1 MEFSDKTV
9 LITGGASGI
18 GALLGECCI
27 NEGANVVLVD
37 KSSEGLSEVK
47 NKINNDRLLCITAD
61 VSDYAQAEAA
71 CRDAV
76 QKFGRI
82 DIVVPCAGGAE
93 GRLLGMGGNFI
104 DLPITAFDFS
114 VDLNLKGA
122 VYFAHAA
129 MKYMAKQKSGVVI
142 FLGSITGA
150 EGCSTNV
157 GYAASKSA
165 LMNGVVKSV
174 ALCGAQY
181 NIRACCVAPGP
192 VLTRPS
198 MSYMSTLVG
207 RAAKPQEIVDMIMYL
222 ASSKGSFVN
231 GTTILIDGGRF
242 AMFQKN

>member
-27 NEGANVVLVD
+27 NEGA
-37 KSSEGLSEVK
+37 
-47 NKINNDRLLCITAD
+47 
-61 VSDYAQAEAA
+61 
-71 CRDAV
+71 
-76 QKFGRI
+76 
-82 DIVVPCAGGAE
+82 
-93 GRLLGMGGNFI
+93 
-104 DLPITAFDFS
+104 
-114 VDLNLKGA
+114 
-122 VYFAHAA
+122 
-129 MKYMAKQKSGVVI
+129 
-142 FLGSITGA
+142 
-150 EGCSTNV
+150 NV

-207 RAAKPQEIVDMIMYL
+207 RAAKPQEIVYMIIYL

-242 AMFQKN
+242 AMFQKK